1 MSIHIPEGLNKE
13 QKLMAEEILDTNP
26 GAKILPTRP
35 EPKELPG
42 ISEMEPIFHKTCRH
56 VAFYYTHRPE
66 RGEMMTAVRARDID
80 GKRLEK
86 GAPMECGSC
95 GCHIESPSHLQLRKL
110 Q

>member
-1 MSIHIPEGLNKE
+1 MNLNGFNSE
-13 QKLMAEEILDTNP
+13 QRLMAEEILDKNP

-42 ISEMEPIFHKTCRH
+42 ISDMEPIYHKTCEH
-56 VAFYYTHRPE
+56 IAFYYTHRPMKA
-66 RGEMMTAVRARDID
+66 EMMTAVRARGVN

-86 GAPMECGSC
+86 GTPMICGSC
-95 GCHIESPSHLQLRKL
+95 GDNIEGPSFLRMRK